1 MTTVYHGER
10 TDTGCVVTA
19 GEGPLG
25 LRLGRQRECNRD
37 ILITGRR
44 IGSLGNFHDCLPGE
58 GRGCRPR
65 DRRLYSKPKRPAVSL
80 VHESVP

>member
-44 IGSLGNFHDCLPGE
+44 IGSLGNFHDYFLGG
-58 GRGCRPR
+58 GRSIKKVKGT
-65 DRRLYSKPKRPAVSL
+65 L
-80 VHESVP
+80 